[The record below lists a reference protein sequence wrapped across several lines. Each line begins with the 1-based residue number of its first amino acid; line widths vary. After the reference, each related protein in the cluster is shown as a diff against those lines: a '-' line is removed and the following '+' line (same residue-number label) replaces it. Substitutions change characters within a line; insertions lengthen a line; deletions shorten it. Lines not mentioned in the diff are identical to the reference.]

1 MGRLYRWLTRI
12 LPRDVREAFGPQMSE
27 TFEALIVERRSRQG
41 TVAALR
47 YGLVALLDLALTGVG
62 ERIRRRLGDDP
73 DPRDV
78 GIAVRTRLRGG
89 EGNMFTDLRSDILF
103 ALRTLKSAPGVAII
117 LTLTLGL
124 GIGANTAIFSVLHG
138 VLLQP
143 LPYANPGELAVVWH
157 VGGSEAQRTRR
168 GMSGLDLLDYR
179 TETERF
185 AGFAGASALG
195 TNLTGDGQA
204 EKIVL
209 SWTTPNFFDI
219 LGVEP
224 LLGRTLLEEDLVVT
238 DRDVITRPGYVPPPV
253 PVVLSHGLWQRR
265 FGEDPTVIGRSL
277 EINGQAMDVIGVM
290 PPDFR
295 LYLGPD
301 ALMPTN
307 IDAWTLMPVA
317 LTDFGRGGTNFTVLT
332 RLAPGVAM
340 ETGQEEL
347 DRVAQGFREL
357 YPSHTESNTEVDL
370 APLHGEV
377 VGDVSASLWVLFGAV
392 GLVLLIACANV
403 ASLLLVRSGAREQE
417 FAVRAALGGGR
428 FRIVRQLLTES
439 LTIAALGTVV
449 GLFIARWGIALL
461 LALRPDNLPRL
472 EGVTLDG
479 TVLAFTIGVTG
490 VSAVLFGLAPALKA
504 ATAVGSAS
512 LANRSAVSG
521 APKRVRLLSAMVIGE
536 VALSVVLLIGAGL
549 LLRSFVLLQQVQPG
563 FEAEGV
569 VTASLSLPFFEFS
582 DEAKRATFY
591 DELHRRVSEL
601 PGVQSAAVTSWLPLA
616 GEGDGWVSGYLTEGE
631 DPVQW
636 ANNLAD
642 FRPVT
647 PGYFETM
654 RTPLV
659 KGRVF
664 GALDNRADGEAV
676 AIIDTR
682 FADRVFPDDE
692 PVGQRI
698 VVAVPSANQLSE
710 TNWVTVVGVVEHIRF
725 NDITRDG
732 RGTVYL
738 PQRMNPWFEASVVM
752 RTDQSAAVSG
762 QAVRGV
768 IAALAPSVPLFDAR
782 PLQGYVDD
790 ALAPARFSL
799 TLMGIFALV
808 AMALASVG
816 LYGVVSTSVQQRTR
830 EIGLRMALGA
840 ESPGIYRL
848 IVTHGLGLSL
858 AGVALGIGV
867 STVLMKAMASLLF
880 GVAPT
885 DLLTFGVT
893 AISLVTVAGLAC
905 YVPARRASRVDP
917 VVALRAD

>member
-1 MGRLYRWLTRI
+1 MGRLYGWFTRF

-27 TFEALIVERRSRQG
+27 TFEALLIERRSRQG
-41 TVAALR
+41 AVAALR
-47 YGLVALLDLALTGVG
+47 YGLVALLDLVLTGMG

-73 DPRDV
+73 DPREV
-78 GIAVRTRLRGG
+78 EIAVRTRLRGG
-89 EGNMFTDLRSDILF
+89 EGSMFTDLRSDILF
-103 ALRTLKSAPGVAII
+103 ALRTLRSAPGVAVV

-185 AGFAGASALG
+185 VGFAGASALG

-204 EKIVL
+204 EKVVL

-219 LGVEP
+219 LGVEAAI
-224 LLGRTLLEEDLVVT
+224 GRTLVEDDLVVT

-277 EINGQAMDVIGVM
+277 ELNGQAMDVIGVM
-290 PPDFR
+290 PPGFR

-332 RLAPGVAM
+332 RLAPGVGM

-347 DRVAQGFREL
+347 ERIAESFREL
-357 YPSHTESNTEVDL
+357 YPSHAEARTEVDL
-370 APLHGEV
+370 APLHAEV

-417 FAVRAALGGGR
+417 FAVRAALGGGH

-449 GLFIARWGIALL
+449 GLFIARWGIELL
-461 LALRPDNLPRL
+461 LALRPENLPRL
-472 EGVTLDG
+472 EGITLNG
-479 TVLAFTIGVTG
+479 TVLAFTIAVTG
-490 VSAVLFGLAPALKA
+490 VSAVLFGLAPAVKA
-504 ATAVGSAS
+504 ATVVGSAS
-512 LANRSAVSG
+512 LANRGSVSSG
-521 APKRVRLLSAMVIGE
+521 RSRVRLLSGMVIGE

-563 FEAEGV
+563 FDAEGV
-569 VTASLSLPFFEFS
+569 VTASVSLPFFEFS
-582 DEAKRATFY
+582 DEAKRANFY

-601 PGVQSAAVTSWLPLA
+601 PGIESAAVTSWLPLA

-647 PGYFETM
+647 TGYFQTM

-664 GALDNRADGEAV
+664 GSLDNRADGEAV
-676 AIIDTR
+676 ALVDTR
-682 FADRVFPDDE
+682 FAERVFPTTE
-692 PVGQRI
+692 PVGQRLM
-698 VVAVPSANQLSE
+698 VAVPSANQLSE
-710 TNWVTVVGVVEHIRF
+710 TSWVTVVGVVEHIRYD
-725 NDITRDG
+725 DITSDG

-738 PQRMNPWFEASVVM
+738 PLRMNPWFEASVVM
-752 RTDQSAAVSG
+752 RTGQSAGNSG
-762 QAVRGV
+762 QAVRAV
-768 IAALAPSVPLFDAR
+768 IASLAPSVPVFDVR

-790 ALAPARFSL
+790 ALAPARFSM

-808 AMALASVG
+808 AMVLASVG

-840 ESPGIYRL
+840 EAPGIYRL
-848 IVTHGLGLSL
+848 IVTHGLGLSV
-858 AGVALGIGV
+858 AGVILGIGV
-867 STVLMKAMASLLF
+867 ATVLSKAMASLLF

-893 AISLVTVAGLAC
+893 AVALVTVAGIAC